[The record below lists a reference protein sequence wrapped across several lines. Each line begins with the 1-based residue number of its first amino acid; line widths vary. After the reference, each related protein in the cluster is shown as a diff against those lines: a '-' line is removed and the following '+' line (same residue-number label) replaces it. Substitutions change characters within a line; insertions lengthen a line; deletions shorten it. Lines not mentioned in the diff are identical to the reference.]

1 MLEDLAYH
9 RKYRAKNLSE
19 YIGNEN
25 NVKSILSVLK
35 SGNRPQV
42 FLIDGHAG
50 CGKTTFARLIAKEY
64 ICEDR
69 DEEIGACGE
78 CDNCLAMDEFIKTGN
93 SDLLMNVREIDNSVS
108 GNKSDINDILNE
120 AELPSIDGGW
130 KVFIFDECH
139 LITPSAQGRLLKVL
153 EEPPE
158 KVLMILCTTDPDKLL
173 DTIRSRCQY
182 HYTVKKPKLKDLA
195 VLLKRVANTE
205 GVKVEDKALSVIAA
219 SSDFVP
225 RQALILMEKVV
236 VAKGD
241 VTYNNT
247 VEVLNVVSDKY
258 YFEFYNYVTKPS
270 IDIFGYIKFIS
281 DIKNAMDLSQFIN
294 GLLTFTVRGVYIY
307 NGVNEEGLD
316 ISEIKRYKKIF
327 SKFSPSDIVYIL
339 NLLMNMKEN
348 DIETKLMLIGYQGIL
363 GVNKASDNCEFT
375 ELKIQDKGNEEVTK
389 ENNIGSANYVQSKT
403 LTDEEKQNM
412 LSSDTDNMSVAD
424 LTSLFGGELVVD

>member
-1 MLEDLAYH
+1 MEDLAYH

-19 YIGNEN
+19 YIGNEK
-25 NVKSILSVLK
+25 NVSSILSVLE
-35 SGNRPQV
+35 SGKRPQV

-64 ICEDR
+64 ICDDR
-69 DEEIGACGE
+69 DDKTGACGE

-108 GNKSDINDILNE
+108 GNKSDINDILND

-173 DTIRSRCQY
+173 DTILSRCQY
-182 HYTVKKPKLKDLA
+182 HYTVTKPKLKELA

-205 GVKVEDKALSVIAA
+205 GVNVEDKALSVIAA
-219 SSDFVP
+219 SADFVP

-236 VAKGD
+236 SAKGD

-247 VEVLNVVSDKY
+247 IEVLNEVSDKY

-281 DIKNAMDLSQFIN
+281 DIKNKMDLSQFIN
-294 GLLTFTVRGVYIY
+294 GLLTFTVRGIYIY

-327 SKFSPSDIVYIL
+327 SKFSPSDIVYVL
-339 NLLMNMKEN
+339 NLLMNMKNN

-363 GVNKASDNCEFT
+363 GVKDGSDDFTFKELKVSDNGNDEINT
-375 ELKIQDKGNEEVTK
+375 ERNVS
-389 ENNIGSANYVQSKT
+389 SANFIQSKT
-403 LTDEEKQNM
+403 LSDEDKNKM
-412 LSSDTDNMSVAD
+412 LSDGTDDMSISD
-424 LTSLFGGELVVD
+424 LTNLFGGEIVIS